1 MPCKTDRRVLVSSF
15 IVLFLFLA
23 SIFFTGF
30 SCCLAAEMD
39 KSLLHA
45 DISYFNKML
54 AQLDA
59 NSSQDENVLLQKGF
73 LRKLIQLAASKPA
86 AEIKLTNPSNEK
98 EYLDLFKQYIYWSKS
113 RIEGQKKIQK
123 AQKNLQILKNQIESL
138 AQSDPS
144 LLSLELQYVFYKKG
158 IDFYQAN
165 LSVLDKAIRN
175 TPKILAAAISKVKFE
190 SAKISQ
196 SLQKTDMALKKLD
209 AAIQTREIE
218 MERLSLLEKADK
230 VRQLQREIEDLE
242 KQRHKLLLDKLGLLF
257 LKFSAEL
264 SKKDKEVFKTGSQ
277 MVEVASHLDHGT
289 IISKDVAELVDTM
302 DSFVLGKIRTFH
314 GQTLQELKILLYK
327 VFRII
332 HTPIFNIN
340 GTSINILKL
349 TMALVVL
356 ILGFFLANLYKKNI
370 SRISLAGR
378 TLTPATRTLLANLG
392 YYAMVILGF
401 LASLKVVGIDLS
413 SLALVAGALTVGIGF
428 GLQNIVS
435 NLVSGIILMF
445 ERSVKIGDYIEFNEH
460 LRGRVVD
467 LRMRSMTIN
476 TNANIDVIVPN
487 QDFIQNRVV
496 NWTMNDLI
504 RRFDIPFGVAYG
516 TDPQKVI
523 DAVLKAVNQCDYPE
537 LYDSARRKANVV
549 MVGMGDSSLDF
560 TLRVWISGTAI
571 MRPNQTKS
579 KFLLL
584 VHNALKE
591 NGIEIPF
598 PQRDLHL
605 RSVDEEIPLL
615 IKKRA
620 SVKPKESG
628 AAPFAENNDTIS
640 KPA

>member
-1 MPCKTDRRVLVSSF
+1 
-15 IVLFLFLA
+15 
-23 SIFFTGF
+23 
-30 SCCLAAEMD
+30 
-39 KSLLHA
+39 
-45 DISYFNKML
+45 
-54 AQLDA
+54 
-59 NSSQDENVLLQKGF
+59 
-73 LRKLIQLAASKPA
+73 
-86 AEIKLTNPSNEK
+86 
-98 EYLDLFKQYIYWSKS
+98 
-113 RIEGQKKIQK
+113 
-123 AQKNLQILKNQIESL
+123 
-138 AQSDPS
+138 
-144 LLSLELQYVFYKKG
+144 
-158 IDFYQAN
+158 
-165 LSVLDKAIRN
+165 
-175 TPKILAAAISKVKFE
+175 
-190 SAKISQ
+190 
-196 SLQKTDMALKKLD
+196 
-209 AAIQTREIE
+209 